1 MFDMIVDKGTL
12 DAILV
17 EGAIYTML
25 HEVHRRLKVGGVY
38 IVFSL
43 NTEKLL
49 SPLLG
54 TKSLGFDTKC
64 YAIKKQQTV
73 FNIEF
78 DSGEPEDV
86 LGTVVICK
94 KEKDIIVDIEQLA
107 AEEKEI
113 MDNYFKIEYPFLTLE
128 QEDKVRT
135 NFEGIYLST
144 NRDNNNN
151 NNYDIENLSLEL
163 YQAYKAMFE
172 EEDNLEYSY
181 ELFLEDTDVYPL
193 EREGYMTT
201 KEAIKF
207 LQTMQ

>member
-1 MFDMIVDKGTL
+1 MFEMIVDKGTL

-25 HEVHRRLKVGGVY
+25 HEVHRRLKNGGVY

-64 YAIKKQQTV
+64 YAIKKKQSV

-78 DSGEPEDV
+78 DIGEPEDV

-94 KEKDIIVDIEQLA
+94 KEADIIVDIEQLA

-135 NFEGIYLST
+135 NFEGTYLST
-144 NRDNNNN
+144 NNDNNND
-151 NNYDIENLSLEL
+151 NYDIENLSLEL

>member
-1 MFDMIVDKGTL
+1 MIVDKGTL

-25 HEVHRRLKVGGVY
+25 FEVHRRLKVGGVY

-54 TKSLGFDTKC
+54 TKSLGFDTEC
-64 YAIKKQQTV
+64 YAIKKKQTV

-78 DSGEPEDV
+78 DSGEPEDG

-94 KEKDIIVDIEQLA
+94 KKNDIIVDIEQLA

-144 NRDNNNN
+144 NGDNIND
-151 NNYDIENLSLEL
+151 NYDIENLSLGL

-193 EREGYMTT
+193 KREGYMTT
-201 KEAIKF
+201 KEAVKF